1 MFYLC
6 VYECVGGG
14 GYIYIYIGASK
25 IVIRTLGL
33 ILALGIFYCIEGKRA
48 GRSTSAGKEMRVHFQ
63 SVSTLQIKYI
73 W

>member
-1 MFYLC
+1 MKWNNRMSYSWTALCNICFDFMFYLC

-33 ILALGIFYCIEGKRA
+33 ILALGIK
-48 GRSTSAGKEMRVHFQ
+48 
-63 SVSTLQIKYI
+63 L
-73 W
+73 